1 MLKRVGKSFF
11 IITNKMKRY
20 LDKELQPLNITAN
33 QSRILRYLYRNKDK
47 IINQNKLVEEFQI
60 RGASVTGLLDKLI
73 SQKLIKRTQ
82 DINDKR
88 KKILSLTKEG
98 EEIAL
103 KSFESTDK
111 FEEIIN
117 TVITTNEKEDLFRIL
132 TKIEEMLDEK
142 EKKQ

>member
-33 QSRILRYLYRNKDK
+33 QSRILRYLYRNKDE

>member
-142 EKKQ
+142 EKTQ

>member
-33 QSRILRYLYRNKDK
+33 QSRILRYLYRNKDE

-142 EKKQ
+142 EKTQ